1 LRRAGWSTPLL
12 LLALGGAPGLTGC
25 SGIVTG
31 AVANALSGT
40 GGGYGTDED
49 PELVGAAA
57 PFGLKTME
65 TVLQE
70 EPEHRGLLSALASGF
85 VQYGYAFVQL
95 EADRVQETDVDAAL
109 AMRLRARKL
118 YLRARGYAL
127 RGLAVEY
134 EDFEARLRA
143 DPKATLAEVGEE
155 DEDLALLYWAAAAW
169 GAAISVSKNDP
180 DLIGDLPIVLALAQR
195 ALELDEGFGRGAIHE
210 LCVSLE
216 ASRPGGDLASAR
228 QHFERAVALSGG
240 LKAGPF
246 VGFAESV
253 SVKTQDS
260 REFHRLLG
268 KALAIDV
275 DASPADRLV
284 NVLMQRKARRLEAM
298 SEDLFLDDL
307 RDEDVAT
314 STTAEGAP

>member
-12 LLALGGAPGLTGC
+12 LLLALGGGLGLTGC

-65 TVLQE
+65 TV
-70 EPEHRGLLSALASGF
+70 
-85 VQYGYAFVQL
+85 
-95 EADRVQETDVDAAL
+95 VQETDVDAAL